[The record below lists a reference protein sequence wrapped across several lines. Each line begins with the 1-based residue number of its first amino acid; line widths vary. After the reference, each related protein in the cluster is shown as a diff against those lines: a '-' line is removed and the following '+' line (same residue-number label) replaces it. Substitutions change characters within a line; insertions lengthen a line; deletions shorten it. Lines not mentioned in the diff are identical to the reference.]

1 MNFVDFTLNGKSS
14 KQKSESRRRLLPM
27 LSWAV
32 GRFLSEMH
40 RCTQQ
45 ESFNTIV

>member
-1 MNFVDFTLNGKSS
+1 MNFVDLTLNGKTS
-14 KQKSESRRRLLPM
+14 KQRSESRRRLLPM

-40 RCTQQ
+40 KCAQQ
-45 ESFNTIV
+45 ESFITLV

>member
-14 KQKSESRRRLLPM
+14 KQESESRRLLLPM

-45 ESFNTIV
+45 ESSNTIV